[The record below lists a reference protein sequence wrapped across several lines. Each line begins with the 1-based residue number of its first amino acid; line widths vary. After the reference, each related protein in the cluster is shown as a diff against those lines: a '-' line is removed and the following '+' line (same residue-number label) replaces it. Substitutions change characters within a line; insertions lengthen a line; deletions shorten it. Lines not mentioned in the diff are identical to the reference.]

1 MSKANKDIESQ
12 SKMRKI
18 KRIEDCLMYHQL
30 HLSRNVNIMWK
41 EIFKSCG
48 LRGIAISFV
57 QNIRNDSQAMRN
69 LRKEQYQATGIK

>member
-1 MSKANKDIESQ
+1 MS
-12 SKMRKI
+12 MT

-41 EIFKSCG
+41 EVFKSCG
-48 LRGIAISFV
+48 LRSAAIIFA
-57 QNIRNDSQAMRN
+57 QNVRNDSQAMRN